1 MDRYVIMVDAGYLL
15 RQAVDILSDGAGSD
29 RRDVDISDYPGLVAM
44 LDASCREAFGFT
56 NGSRELLRIYWYDGV
71 PHGRPTQQQ
80 NELMKLPGVQFRAG
94 TVNFEGR
101 QKGVDSM
108 LVLDLI
114 ELAANSAICDA
125 AIVSGDGDLTVGI
138 ERAQKNGVRVALIGI
153 EEGAISHKQSFEV
166 LSIADRVHRIGAEEL
181 RGVMRYCPPQAGAD
195 ASEEERIREL
205 VVSFLS
211 NAASNLD
218 DPFEDASHQ
227 IIRQSVYRE
236 LMAHVGAGLGQWL
249 SKEEKNAARIC
260 FRTLFEEREASSR
273 QTAAPA
279 EAAEAAESVENAA
292 PTQV

>member
-15 RQAVDILSDGAGSD
+15 RQAVDILSDGAASD
-29 RRDVDISDYPGLVAM
+29 RRDVEITDYPGLVAM

-114 ELAANSAICDA
+114 ELAANGAICDA

-138 ERAQKNGVRVALIGI
+138 ERAQKNGVRVALIGV
-153 EEGAISHKQSFEV
+153 EQGSISHKQSFEV
-166 LSIADRVHRIGAEEL
+166 LSIADRVQRIGAEEL
-181 RGVMRYCPPQAGAD
+181 GKVMRYCQPQVGAD
-195 ASEEERIREL
+195 ASEEARIREL
-205 VVSFLS
+205 VVSFLN
-211 NAASNLD
+211 NAASNLE

-249 SKEEKNAARIC
+249 SKEEKNAARLC
-260 FRTLFEEREASSR
+260 FRALFEEREAGGG
-273 QTAAPA
+273 QAAVPA
-279 EAAEAAESVENAA
+279 ESAADAAGEAGAA
-292 PTQV
+292 

>member
-15 RQAVDILSDGAGSD
+15 RQAVDILSDGAASD
-29 RRDVDISDYPGLVAM
+29 RRDVEITDYPGLVAM

-153 EEGAISHKQSFEV
+153 EQGSISHKQSFEV
-166 LSIADRVHRIGAEEL
+166 LSIADRVHRIGAEKL
-181 RGVMRYCPPQAGAD
+181 GGVMRYLPPQAGTD

-211 NAASNLD
+211 NAASNLE

-249 SKEEKNAARIC
+249 SKEEKNLARNC
-260 FRTLFEEREASSR
+260 FRILCEEREAGGELA
-273 QTAAPA
+273 AAPA
-279 EAAEAAESVENAA
+279 EDAAGDADA
-292 PTQV
+292 PPQQP

>member
-15 RQAVDILSDGAGSD
+15 RQAVDILSDGAASD
-29 RRDVDISDYPGLVAM
+29 RRDVEISDYPGLVAM
-44 LDASCREAFGFT
+44 LDESCRKAFGFT

-166 LSIADRVHRIGAEEL
+166 LSIADRVQRIGAEEL
-181 RGVMRYCPPQAGAD
+181 RGVMRYLPPQEGAD
-195 ASEEERIREL
+195 VSEEARIREL

-211 NAASNLD
+211 NAASNLE

-249 SKEEKNAARIC
+249 SKEEKNVARNH
-260 FRTLFEEREASSR
+260 FRALFEEREAGSEA
-273 QTAAPA
+273 AAPA
-279 EAAEAAESVENAA
+279 ETVGAAQDAERAALNQA
-292 PTQV
+292 

>member
-15 RQAVDILSDGAGSD
+15 RQAVDILSDGVGTD
-29 RRDVDISDYPGLVAM
+29 RRDVDITDYPGLVAM
-44 LDASCREAFGFT
+44 LDESCRKAFGFS

-153 EEGAISHKQSFEV
+153 EQGAISHKQSFEV
-166 LSIADRVHRIGAEEL
+166 LSIADRVQRIGAEEL
-181 RGVMRYCPPQAGAD
+181 GKVMRYCPPQAGTD

-249 SKEEKNAARIC
+249 SKEEKNAARLC
-260 FRTLFEEREASSR
+260 FRALFEERETGQA
-273 QTAAPA
+273 AAPA
-279 EAAEAAESVENAA
+279 EDATGATEGAGV
-292 PTQV
+292 

>member
-1 MDRYVIMVDAGYLL
+1 MDRYVIMVDAGYSL
-15 RQAVDILSDGAGSD
+15 RQAVDILSDGVGTD
-29 RRDVDISDYPGLVAM
+29 RRDVDITDYPGLVAM
-44 LDASCREAFGFT
+44 LDACCREAFGFT
-56 NGSRELLRIYWYDGV
+56 NGHRELLRIYWYDGV

-138 ERAQKNGVRVALIGI
+138 ERAQKNGVRVALIGV
-153 EEGAISHKQSFEV
+153 EQGSISHKQSFEV
-166 LSIADRVHRIGAEEL
+166 LSIADRVQRIGAEEL
-181 RGVMRYCPPQAGAD
+181 GKVMRYCQPQVGAD
-195 ASEEERIREL
+195 ASEEARIREL
-205 VVSFLS
+205 VVSFLN
-211 NAASNLD
+211 NAASNLE

-249 SKEEKNAARIC
+249 SKEEKNAARLC
-260 FRTLFEEREASSR
+260 FRALFEEREAGGR
-273 QTAAPA
+273 QAAAPA
-279 EAAEAAESVENAA
+279 ERAADAAGEAGAA
-292 PTQV
+292 

>member
-153 EEGAISHKQSFEV
+153 EEGSISHKQSFEV
-166 LSIADRVHRIGAEEL
+166 LSIADRVHRIGAEKL
-181 RGVMRYCPPQAGAD
+181 RDVMRYCPPQAGTD

-260 FRTLFEEREASSR
+260 FRTLFEEREAGSR

-279 EAAEAAESVENAA
+279 EAAEAAESAEHAA

>member
-15 RQAVDILSDGAGSD
+15 RQAVDILSDGVGTD

-44 LDASCREAFGFT
+44 LDESCRKAFGFS

-114 ELAANSAICDA
+114 ELAANGAICDA

-166 LSIADRVHRIGAEEL
+166 LSIADRVQRIGAEEL
-181 RGVMRYCPPQAGAD
+181 GKVMRYCPPQAGGD

-205 VVSFLS
+205 VVSFLN

-249 SKEEKNAARIC
+249 SKEEKNAARLC
-260 FRTLFEEREASSR
+260 FRALFEEREAG
-273 QTAAPA
+273 QAAAPA
-279 EAAEAAESVENAA
+279 EDAADAADGGAQQA
-292 PTQV
+292 